1 MRSVSAPNV
10 PGMPDTMLAPPA
22 RSAAHCPEWLPPAV
36 LLPELGPAAPVDIAA
51 APAAPEFERGW
62 LSALLPALSALGM
75 LGFALLSPNV
85 IIVAIMGGVAII
97 STVGMVYTGRVAR
110 RRHERQWVER
120 CLRYRRHLARCEQ
133 VLNESAHRQ
142 LVHASAAHPAP
153 NTATIAVAGG
163 RFWEGSPPNN
173 GLRLRVGSGRAS
185 ARRPP
190 SLRDQAADAEGDP
203 ELQREAAA
211 LMRRC
216 SAVDAIP
223 ICIDLPDRSVAV
235 LEAELLPA
243 LRAMVV
249 SLTRAYRPD
258 VLRLHVLAAP
268 AESSWLQQLPHA
280 ATVAGRL
287 DELRLAFRAH
297 PLEAGPHHVLIDLTG
312 DALTVQSPLALLG
325 DDDGVSV
332 SLLALQQPDQP
343 IPTTAT
349 LVLETTPE
357 EGLLV
362 TRPAPSAERQSVPRP
377 DALSFAQAQEFARA
391 LSRHSGDSCGS
402 GTASVLLLQPLLDP
416 PVAHPLMIPIGL
428 DEDDER
434 VLLDLREAASGGHG
448 PHGIIIGSTGSGK
461 SELLRTLLVAAA
473 HQSSPTELALLLIDY
488 KGGAAFAELSKLPHV
503 AGLLTNLSAD
513 PAAVDRMCASLRA
526 ELRRRQ
532 QLLRTSGKPD
542 IDSYR
547 ADPHEEPLPR
557 LLVVVDEYAEL
568 IEESPETLEVL
579 TSLGRLGRSLGIHL
593 LLSSQRLDDG
603 RLRGLDAHLRLR
615 VCLRTLSPS
624 DSISVLGSPVA
635 SKLPA
640 APGLAWLSRDG
651 ALTKIRVAL
660 ADSKTRT
667 AVVGDGNSVGGS
679 AGMRVRPVCLPPL
692 PAVLSLDALPG
703 CLSAARSAT
712 APVGLLD
719 LPEHGRQPALV
730 LDLTSGD
737 AHLAIAGAPRSG
749 RSTALAT
756 VVASLATTSSP
767 KELSIH
773 VITAAASPLAAV
785 GGLPHVGTV
794 ATTPELARRV
804 VLTVAAIVNQRQALG
819 HSCDD
824 RIVLVIDDLV
834 TALVLD
840 DEISLALG
848 RIATVGL
855 SVGVSLAL
863 SCARWLELRGGLREA
878 IGTRWELRLND
889 PADSQL
895 PTVARRVADRP
906 PGRVLTS
913 AGEWAQLALPRLN
926 ARVALVD
933 VAPALSHLV
942 AATARRGGPAAR
954 PIQLLPDL
962 VTARSLPAAKAAQHL
977 CVGVSGPYADAAE
990 VPFGP
995 GSHFLVLGNS
1005 RTGRSGLL
1013 RSIASSATN
1022 SGSRVWLIDPR
1033 LGLKACVDRSY
1044 RSASTSDE
1052 ITNLVA
1058 ALAAECRDPA
1068 PELAH
1073 RPVHLLIIDD
1083 LDLAEGRD
1091 GGSALTALT
1100 ELLPLAADLGL
1111 TIIAARRVSG
1121 SGRAAYNAF
1130 YGRFL
1135 EFCDNGIVLSGDPA
1149 EGPVFAGLRPSRRP
1163 PGRGDLVI
1171 RGENLGELQT
1181 AWLDFNNSS
1190 VSGRSI
1196 SAKMAIFD
1204 TAGCDLRP
1212 EKYESP

>member
-1 MRSVSAPNV
+1 MS
-10 PGMPDTMLAPPA
+10 DTLLGPPA
-22 RSAAHCPEWLPPAV
+22 RSVAAGPAWSPPAV
-36 LLPELGPAAPVDIAA
+36 LLPELGSASPVEIAA
-51 APAAPEFERGW
+51 APSAPDFERGW
-62 LSALLPALSALGM
+62 MSALLPGLSALGM

-110 RRHERQWVER
+110 RRHERQWIDRSE
-120 CLRYRRHLARCEQ
+120 RYRRHLARCEEA
-133 VLNESAHRQ
+133 LIESAHRQ
-142 LVHASAAHPAP
+142 RAHAMAAHPAP
-153 NTATIAVAGG
+153 GSAAAAIARGQFWESSATAGG
-163 RFWEGSPPNN
+163 
-173 GLRLRVGSGRAS
+173 LRIRVGTGRAS

-190 SLRDQAADAEGDP
+190 SLRDQAADADGDP

-216 SAVDAIP
+216 SAVDSLP
-223 ICIDLPDRSVAV
+223 VCLDLPNRSIAV
-235 LEAELLPA
+235 LDAELLPA
-243 LRAMVV
+243 LRALVV
-249 SLTRAYRPD
+249 SLARAYRPD
-258 VLRLHVLAAP
+258 ALRLHVLAAP
-268 AESSWLQQLPHA
+268 AEASWLRLLPHA

-287 DELRLAFRAH
+287 DELRLAFRAR
-297 PLEAGPHHVLIDLTG
+297 PLEAGRHHVLIDLTG
-312 DALTVQSPLALLG
+312 DALSVEASLAFLG
-325 DDDGVSV
+325 DDDELTG
-332 SLLALQQPDQP
+332 SLLALRQPDRP
-343 IPTTAT
+343 IPTSAT
-349 LVLETTPE
+349 LVLETTTDT
-357 EGLLV
+357 GLLI
-362 TRPAPSAERQSVPRP
+362 TRRAPAVERQSVPRP
-377 DALSFAQAQEFARA
+377 DALSFAQAQEFAASLHSHKRA
-391 LSRHSGDSCGS
+391 ALASGGE
-402 GTASVLLLQPLLDP
+402 SVLRLMTLLSP
-416 PVAHPLMIPIGL
+416 PVANPLMIPIGR
-428 DEDDER
+428 DEDGER

-448 PHGIIIGSTGSGK
+448 PHGLIIGCTGSGK

-473 HQSSPTELALLLIDY
+473 HQSSPAELALLLIDY
-488 KGGAAFAELSKLPHV
+488 KGGAAFAELSELPHV

-532 QLLRTSGKPD
+532 QLLRAAGMPD

-547 ADPHEEPLPR
+547 ASAQVEEPLPR

-624 DSISVLGSPVA
+624 DSISVIGSPVA
-635 SKLPA
+635 AKLPA

-651 ALTKIRVAL
+651 ELTRIRVAL
-660 ADSKTRT
+660 ADSKP
-667 AVVGDGNSVGGS
+667 VIDS
-679 AGMRVRPVCLPPL
+679 AQQSRVSPICLPPL
-692 PAVLSLDALPG
+692 PAALGLDALPVG
-703 CLSAARSAT
+703 LSLARPAS
-712 APVGLLD
+712 APVGVLD
-719 LPEHGRQPALV
+719 RPERGEQPALM

-737 AHLAIAGAPRSG
+737 AHLAITGAPRSG

-756 VVASLATTSSP
+756 VVAALATSTAP
-767 KELSIH
+767 KDLSIH
-773 VITAAASPLAAV
+773 VITTTTSPLAGV

-804 VLTVAAIVNQRQALG
+804 VLTVSGIVNERQTLG
-819 HSCDD
+819 RVCED
-824 RIVLVIDDLV
+824 RILLGIDDLV
-834 TALVLD
+834 TSLSVD
-840 DEISLALG
+840 DEISGALS

-855 SVGVSLAL
+855 SVGVSLAV

-895 PTVARRVADRP
+895 PSVARRVTDRP

-913 AGEWAQLALPRLN
+913 TGEWAQLALPRIDGRTSLDD
-926 ARVALVD
+926 AGG
-933 VAPALSHLV
+933 ALSHLV

-962 VTARSLPAAKAAQHL
+962 VTARSLPAAKAAAHL
-977 CVGVSGPYADAAE
+977 CVGVSGPYLDPAE

-995 GSHFLVLGNS
+995 GDHFLVLGNS

-1013 RSIASSATN
+1013 RAIAGAAAD
-1022 SGSRVWLIDPR
+1022 SGTQVWIIDPR
-1033 LGLKACVDRSY
+1033 RALGTGARQSY
-1044 RSASTSDE
+1044 RTASTPDE
-1052 ITNLVA
+1052 ITSLVA
-1058 ALAAECRDPA
+1058 ALAANCREPA
-1068 PELAH
+1068 TNPPS

-1083 LDLAEGRD
+1083 LDLVEGQD
-1091 GGSALTALT
+1091 GGSALAAVT
-1100 ELLPLAADLGL
+1100 ELLPLASDLSL
-1111 TIIAARRVSG
+1111 TIVAARRVSG

-1135 EFCDNGIVLSGDPA
+1135 EFCDSGIVLSGDPA
-1149 EGPVFAGLRPSRRP
+1149 EGPVFSGLRPLRRP

-1171 RGENLGELQT
+1171 RGERLGELQT
-1181 AWLDFNNSS
+1181 SWLEFADSP
-1190 VSGRSI
+1190 VRSRGI
-1196 SAKMAIFD
+1196 SANN
-1204 TAGCDLRP
+1204 GGNRP
-1212 EKYESP
+1212 GWM